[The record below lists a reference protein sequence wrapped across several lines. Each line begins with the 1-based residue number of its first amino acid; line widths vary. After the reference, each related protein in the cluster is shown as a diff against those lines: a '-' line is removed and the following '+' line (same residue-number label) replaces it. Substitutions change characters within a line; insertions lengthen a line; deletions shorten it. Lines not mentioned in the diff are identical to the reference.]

1 MESLPEMSLALAGRI
16 IVLFVWARLANA
28 LTYFSATN
36 NEAAF
41 FPLLASKEFPMVLI
55 CFAFAKRKLGRFQIF
70 FIKEQRFRHEH
81 TIRNRHYRQRF
92 T

>member
-1 MESLPEMSLALAGRI
+1 MSLALAGRI
-16 IVLFVWARLANA
+16 NVLFVCARFPNA

-55 CFAFAKRKLGRFQIF
+55 CFAFAAREKFNMWK
-70 FIKEQRFRHEH
+70 
-81 TIRNRHYRQRF
+81 NV
-92 T
+92 